1 MLDGGL
7 CGCVSGVGSGGR
19 VYECVCVCVK
29 GYDENSDKCI
39 CACYCVIYQS
49 YYVYDTVYF

>member
-1 MLDGGL
+1 MW
-7 CGCVSGVGSGGR
+7 
-19 VYECVCVCVK
+19 VCVK
-29 GYDENSDKCI
+29 GYDENSDKCT